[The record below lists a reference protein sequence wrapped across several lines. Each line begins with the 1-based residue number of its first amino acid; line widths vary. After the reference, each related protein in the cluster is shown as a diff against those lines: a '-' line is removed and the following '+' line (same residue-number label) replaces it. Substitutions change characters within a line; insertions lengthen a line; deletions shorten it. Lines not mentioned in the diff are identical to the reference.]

1 MSPRSSLLRR
11 VAVPLLAVAATA
23 LVTSLCAPA
32 RAATATLAS
41 AGMVSNSPNAGNS
54 IIERVNCTI
63 TDSSTWNQADFY
75 AQQLAQNGALGH
87 STGHPN
93 YSGPGYY
100 QYWGTVSSP
109 SFSPGNYN
117 LWVICSGIDYY
128 HNPWQASTGGTLGT
142 F

>member
-23 LVTSLCAPA
+23 LVTSLCTPA
-32 RAATATLAS
+32 RAATATLS
-41 AGMVSNSPNAGNS
+41 GAGMVSNSPSPGYS
-54 IIERVNCTI
+54 IFERVNCTI
-63 TDSSTWNQADFY
+63 EDSSTWNQADCY

-87 STGHPN
+87 SISYPN

-100 QYWGTVSSP
+100 QSGGTVSSP
-109 SFSPGNYN
+109 SFSRGNYN
-117 LWVICSGIDYY
+117 LWVICSGVDYY